1 MRKLKYLLNR
11 PRLRA
16 LASRSPNGDPVYGCR
31 GPGED
36 CVALSFDDGPSAA
49 NTGQLLELLERYG
62 ARATFFVVGEELA
75 AAPELARRAAEAG
88 HELGN
93 HTFSHPSPEEL
104 SDGELRDEIVRGSA
118 AIEEAAGVTPT
129 VARPPWGRETRRFAD
144 IARSLH
150 MRTVMWSLDSGDTW
164 GYDAAR
170 VAHFVGRARGGDII
184 LMHDGGAERPATL
197 GAIDRALAAIAAR
210 RLRCVTVSELLA
222 AHSG

>member
-1 MRKLKYLLNR
+1 MRKLKHQLNR

-16 LASRSPNGDPVYGCR
+16 LAARPLNGDPIYGCL
-31 GPGED
+31 GPGGD

-49 NTGQLLELLERYG
+49 NTGQLLELLEGYG

-75 AAPELARRAAEAG
+75 AVPDLARRAAKAG

-93 HTFSHPSPEEL
+93 HTFSHPSPEKL
-104 SDGELRDEIVRGSA
+104 SDGELRDEIVRGTA

-129 VARPPWGRETRRFAD
+129 VARPPWGRDTQRFAD
-144 IARSLH
+144 IARSLD

-164 GYDAAR
+164 GYDAAT
-170 VAHFVGRARGGDII
+170 VARFVGRARGGDII
-184 LMHDGGAERPATL
+184 LLHDGGAERPATL
-197 GAIDRALAAIAAR
+197 GAIDQALAALASR

-222 AHSG
+222 APSR

>member
-1 MRKLKYLLNR
+1 MRRLKHRLNR

-16 LASRSPNGDPVYGCR
+16 LAARPLNGGPVYGCR
-31 GPGED
+31 GPGND

-49 NTGQLLELLERYG
+49 NTAQLLELLEGYG

-93 HTFSHPSPEEL
+93 HTFSHPSPAEL
-104 SDGELRDEIVRGSA
+104 SDGELRDEIVRGTA

-129 VARPPWGRETRRFAD
+129 VARPPWGQGTRRFAD
-144 IARSLH
+144 IARSLD
-150 MRTVMWSLDSGDTW
+150 MRTVMWSIDSGDTW
-164 GYDAAR
+164 GYDAAT
-170 VAHFVGRARGGDII
+170 VARFVGGARGGDII
-184 LMHDGGAERPATL
+184 LMHDGGPERPATL
-197 GAIDRALAAIAAR
+197 GAIDHALASLAAR
-210 RLRCVTVSELLA
+210 RLRCITVSELLA